1 MVEFIQGGLVQSSIK
16 QRQQQLKDIA
26 LFGEV
31 LADNFPDRQII
42 GGAPYN
48 VTRHLHGFGYNAVLI
63 TRTGNDDLK
72 TQVLAEMEAHDLNTI
87 GVQHDL
93 LHPTGQVDVSLN
105 NGEPSYD
112 ILNNQAYDY
121 IHAGIAHM
129 VTVSLKP
136 KVAYF
141 GTLAQRNLTSRLAL
155 DKFLNDAHCLRF
167 LDMNLREPWYDHHT
181 IRRSLLR
188 ADVLKLNQTELKTVA
203 DECRLKFTDVQDQA
217 KELLTKYDIN
227 EMVVTNGE
235 EGAWHINKALQVTH
249 VKQAETVDVVDT
261 VGAGDGFAAV
271 YILGLIKAW
280 ETEEILQR
288 ANAFAANICQIN
300 GAVPDNLD
308 FYQPYTDAWHV

>member
-1 MVEFIQGGLVQSSIK
+1 MVEFIQGRLVQSSIK

-141 GTLAQRNLTSRLAL
+141 GTLAQRNLTS
-155 DKFLNDAHCLRF
+155 
-167 LDMNLREPWYDHHT
+167 
-181 IRRSLLR
+181 S
-188 ADVLKLNQTELKTVA
+188 VLKLNQTELKTVA